1 MKSRLFSL
9 LPAKL
14 AGTRSDE
21 AVMAETVRDASAVLF
36 AQNWLAVKGNSLSQ
50 QNFRGEWG
58 WNVFTCEPTWWAILP
73 FFAHGQKPAG
83 GWHIYGHTCWVRVG
97 GLITGWQKI
106 KMIWWIMAVVTT
118 QWDEARV
125 YSVPSA
131 WRRWGVAVILFKSHS
146 SASS

>member
-50 QNFRGEWG
+50 QNFRGE
-58 WNVFTCEPTWWAILP
+58 
-73 FFAHGQKPAG
+73 
-83 GWHIYGHTCWVRVG
+83 
-97 GLITGWQKI
+97 
-106 KMIWWIMAVVTT
+106 
-118 QWDEARV
+118 
-125 YSVPSA
+125 
-131 WRRWGVAVILFKSHS
+131 
-146 SASS
+146 